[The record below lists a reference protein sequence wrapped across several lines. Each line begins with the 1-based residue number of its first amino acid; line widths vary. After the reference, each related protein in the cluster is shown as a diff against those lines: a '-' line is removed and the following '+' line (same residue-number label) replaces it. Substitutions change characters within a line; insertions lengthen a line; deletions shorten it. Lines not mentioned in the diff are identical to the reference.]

1 MPFFIIFN
9 VMKFIKQLLIGF
21 FIPLSI
27 CAQTLDAD
35 YKKLYARLEKGEDL
49 KVSDFQKLLDQYPKD
64 LQNFPDESAELYYYK
79 AGYLYAEGKTDE
91 AIKNYN
97 GAFNFAL
104 RAKDTLFKYYV
115 ILEFARITFNT
126 KAYDKSEEYYRYA
139 LPGMAV
145 VYGASDKRYTKI
157 YYEYIR
163 LLINLGRLNEAKP
176 LLEALKYYYETLN
189 MYDDPTYL
197 AVIGNLAYVL
207 ETSGNYKE
215 ALIKYK
221 YLIDEDRL
229 LKQGD
234 TLEYVT
240 ILSNMGEVHRE
251 MGSYEEALSYLQSA
265 KRFMKKYKIVQMEQ
279 SGFIEN
285 YLGLLYKTLNDY
297 KNAEKSFDNALKI
310 YKEAEMENTEAY
322 CTALSNKGDLMRLLG
337 RKDEGLKLMKT
348 SLETREKYFGKI
360 SESYA
365 NALTNYGL
373 IAYEYEEIKIAQE
386 YFEEALRIYEQTV
399 SKTHQSYANCL
410 NNLSSC
416 YVQTGDYKKAEQY
429 KFEAINIIEKTLGK
443 EHFKYI
449 SYAMGAADILYLTKN
464 FPKAIQLLTEAKT
477 LAKKK
482 FGVNHD
488 LYIRSLIN
496 LGSIKYLAGK
506 YEEGVIDFEEAIDL
520 KLKNLNEF
528 FYTMNREDQVV
539 YLEEIQGE
547 MVQYGNCLFGYSY
560 KSPKANLGPHYEK
573 YFDYHLMI
581 KSLLNKNTTEFQ
593 RELALSTNEG
603 VKVNYKNWMALK
615 NSLNELYR
623 SDFTMAEQDSLHSMI
638 NSLETKLRQAIDY
651 KQPEKSNFKSLKSM
665 LKPGEAIVDISW
677 FYHSFTD
684 TTGATQYAALITKN
698 NSVYPECVLLSSDKL
713 DEQKTVQDYN
723 DRMDRE
729 LLDTVSYDLFFT
741 KMKPSLK
748 NISKLYISTK
758 GDYSR
763 INFQTLYD
771 VKNKNYLIDQMDIV
785 YMPDLSALK
794 NQELNSN
801 NTKEAQLFGNPDFNY
816 DFRKKIPVK
825 PKKEEQPLLA
835 KRFGLTAISDLPGT
849 ETELNEIEKL
859 MTQNGWKYGSYTR
872 EKANEENLRKVNSPK
887 ILHIATHGYFLK
899 EVETDDDKFLGYN
912 STAFKQLAD
921 VRSGLILA
929 GASINTSDTA
939 VKVNADRDGLL
950 TSREASLLNLSN
962 TDVVILS
969 ACQTGLGVETLN
981 MGVIGLQQAFS
992 NAGAKNLILSLW
1004 PVDDNATQLLMVK
1017 FYEYWLKDATNQN
1030 ISSAFK
1036 KAQLDV
1042 KQKYLHPYYWGAFV
1056 LLKN

>member
-1 MPFFIIFN
+1 M
-9 VMKFIKQLLIGF
+9 IGF

-27 CAQTLDAD
+27 CAQTFDAD

-49 KVSDFQKLLDQYPKD
+49 KVSDFQKLMDQYPKD

-91 AIKNYN
+91 AIQHYN
-97 GAFNFAL
+97 GAFNYAL

-163 LLINLGRLNEAKP
+163 LLINLGRLKEAKP
-176 LLEALKYYYETLN
+176 LLDALKYYYETLN

-197 AVIGNLAYVL
+197 DVIANMAYIL
-207 ETSGNYKE
+207 ETNGDYKE

-234 TLEYVT
+234 TLQYVT
-240 ILSNMGEVHRE
+240 IISNMAEVYRE
-251 MGSYEEALSYLQSA
+251 MGSYDEALSYLQSA
-265 KRFMKKYKIVQMEQ
+265 KRFMKKYKIVQVEQ

-337 RKDEGLKLMKT
+337 RKDEGLKLMKI

-373 IAYEYEEIKIAQE
+373 IAYEYEEIKIAQG
-386 YFEEALRIYEQTV
+386 YFEEALNIYEQTV

-429 KFEAINIIEKTLGK
+429 KFEAIKIIENTLGK

-496 LGSIKYLAGK
+496 LGCIKYLAGK
-506 YEEGVIDFEEAIDL
+506 YEEGVIDLEEAIDL

-573 YFDYHLMI
+573 YFDYNLMI

-603 VKVNYKNWMALK
+603 VKSNYKTWMALK

-638 NSLETKLRQAIDY
+638 NSLETKLRQAINY
-651 KQPEKSNFKSLKSM
+651 KQPEKSNFKSLKSI

-698 NSVYPECVLLSSDKL
+698 NSAYPECVLMSSDKL
-713 DEQKTVQDYN
+713 DEQTTVQDYN
-723 DRMDRE
+723 DRMDKE
-729 LLDTVSYDLFFT
+729 VLDTISYDLFFS
-741 KMKPSLK
+741 KLRPSLK
-748 NISKLYISTK
+748 DISKLYISTK

-771 VKNKNYLIDQMDIV
+771 VKSKNYLIDQMDIV

-794 NQELNSN
+794 NQEINSN

-825 PKKEEQPLLA
+825 PKPKEQPLLA

-859 MTQNGWKYGSYTR
+859 MTLNGWKFGSYTR
-872 EKANEENLRKVNSPK
+872 EKASEENLRKVNSPK

-899 EVETDDDKFLGYN
+899 DVETDDDKFLGYN
-912 STAFKQLAD
+912 ANAFKQLAD

-929 GASINTSDTA
+929 GAAINTGDS
-939 VKVNADRDGLL
+939 VKVNADKDGLL

-1017 FYEYWLKDATNQN
+1017 FYEYWLKDASNQN

-1042 KQKYLHPYYWGAFV
+1042 KQKFPHPYYWGAFV